1 MKKKSII
8 IVILVLIIIV
18 IVCLFLHTKTKSTL
32 LQISSD
38 NIKVCDNKSAEKVS
52 SDLTSDY
59 NIDSNIIS
67 ETSEKEQKILEFT
80 NKVTFLILGA
90 PGEASKDDYKEYE
103 NRTVEFNKLVEPNDL
118 FYGVKTDGLHYSVSR
133 EPEKERDYL
142 ANKVV
147 KYKDYGKATIVNS
160 GNDIIEVKV
169 LFSDVT
175 VYAYNVDNPQET
187 VESNVQMEIRYFF
200 KEIYGEY
207 RIYNITSK
215 LGYELFEES
224 NQAEKEEISTLNQNL
239 LSTYIES
246 DNSNSIYDYSQL
258 ENITDQTLANI
269 YTANGENILLLNSY
283 YDGAVIYNATGF
295 ILSDGYV
302 ITTWNFYEKSLKE
315 AQYIIIRDTNDNL
328 YDLDGLVSINTDL
341 DIAVLKLKD
350 KKTTTLKI
358 GNSEQITT
366 SNPVIALSSKTG
378 FKLSISSGIN
388 IENSNYILKNNL
400 NLSESDEGSPLFNKD
415 GELIGINTE
424 QSVNSSI
431 SIAYSTNDLKK
442 LKEKLDESNFENASA
457 ISFEELKEKYYYNKN
472 NSEILDNQLNDNI
485 WNEYKK
491 IGDIENTI
499 NLELKKASY
508 YNNIVSLR
516 YENDIYEYINSIDM
530 ASAFISELKNSGYKL
545 TYQNDKKYVLKNE
558 SYKVTIMDEF
568 NSLIILMTKI

>member
-1 MKKKSII
+1 MKKRYVII
-8 IVILVLIIIV
+8 TILVLIIIV
-18 IVCLFLHTKTKSTL
+18 ICLFFHMNNKSSL
-32 LQISSD
+32 LQISTS
-38 NIKVCDNKSAEKVS
+38 NINVSNNKGAEKIS
-52 SDLTSDY
+52 SELSSDY
-59 NIDSNIIS
+59 NIESSIIS
-67 ETSEKEQKILEFT
+67 ESSEKEQKILEFT

-90 PGEASKDDYKEYE
+90 PGETSKDDYKEYE
-103 NRTVEFNKLVEPNDL
+103 NRTVEFNKLVEPSDL
-118 FYGVKTDGLHYSVSR
+118 FYGFKIDGIRYSVSR
-133 EPEKERDYL
+133 KPEAERAYL
-142 ANKVV
+142 ANQIV

-160 GNDIIEVKV
+160 ENDITEVKV

-175 VYAYNVDNPQET
+175 VYAYSINNPQET
-187 VESNVQMEIRYFF
+187 VETNVQMEIRYFF

-215 LGYELFEES
+215 LGYELFVES
-224 NQAEKEEISTLNQNL
+224 NKAEKEEIETLNKNL
-239 LSTYIES
+239 LSTNIES

-258 ENITDQTLANI
+258 ENINKQTLANI
-269 YTANGENILLLNSY
+269 YKANSENVLLLNSY

-295 ILSDGYV
+295 ILSDGYL

-358 GNSEQITT
+358 GDSEQITT
-366 SNPVIALSSKTG
+366 SNPVITLSSKTG

-388 IENSNYILKNNL
+388 IENSNCILKNNL

-415 GELIGINTE
+415 GELIGINTA

-442 LKEKLDESNFENASA
+442 LKEKLDESNFENVSA

-472 NSEILDNQLNDNI
+472 NSEMLDNQLKNNI
-485 WNEYKK
+485 WNEYKE
-491 IGDIENTI
+491 IGNIENTI

-508 YNNIVSLR
+508 YNDIISLR

-545 TYQNDKKYVLKNE
+545 TYQSDKKYIFKNE
-558 SYKVTIMDEF
+558 NYKVTIMDEF
-568 NSLIILMTKI
+568 NSLIILITKI